1 MKEKSTIEYVPA
13 VIYARYSSLGQREE
27 SLTGQIRDCKAYA
40 ERNGIK
46 VIKEYTDAA
55 KTGTNDQRPA
65 FQQMIKDS
73 GKHQFQ
79 LVLVWKLDRFSRDKY
94 DAARYKH
101 ALSQNGV
108 RVISCMEPIS
118 QTPEGV
124 IMESLLEG
132 MAQYYSMDLSLKVKR
147 GNRESALEHKT
158 LGIRVF
164 GYEKDDTDHYA
175 INADQ
180 AATVKRIFNEYAAGK
195 PSKRIIADLN
205 ADGIRNSAGSKWT
218 KQQIQKTLRNEKYT
232 GVYIYSDI
240 VRDEGGMPAI
250 ISKELFHKVQ
260 NLLDTHKIS
269 PASGRD
275 VRYLLT
281 GKIFCGMCG
290 AAMVGESAQSHTKRK
305 YYYYTCIN
313 KHEHKCSMRRI
324 RKDAVEEVVIKALSD
339 RVNDDAFLDKL
350 ADTVILD
357 LEKKNTDHAE
367 QDALEDQLKETDR
380 KIRNIEKAVE
390 DGLYTPNLK
399 ARLDDLIDQRA
410 QLDEAIRL
418 AKIKKPMLSR
428 EDILFV
434 LRSLRGNPSDQDYRD
449 KLVRL
454 FLNSVYIFDDDT
466 AVLAVN
472 FQSNDG
478 KPIEFKAA
486 LKAKNGSSLVSTGA
500 PLCEEEW

>member
-1 MKEKSTIEYVPA
+1 M
-13 VIYARYSSLGQREE
+13 
-27 SLTGQIRDCKAYA
+27 
-40 ERNGIK
+40 
-46 VIKEYTDAA
+46 
-55 KTGTNDQRPA
+55 
-65 FQQMIKDS
+65 
-73 GKHQFQ
+73 
-79 LVLVWKLDRFSRDKY
+79 
-94 DAARYKH
+94 
-101 ALSQNGV
+101 
-108 RVISCMEPIS
+108 
-118 QTPEGV
+118 
-124 IMESLLEG
+124 
-132 MAQYYSMDLSLKVKR
+132 
-147 GNRESALEHKT
+147 
-158 LGIRVF
+158 
-164 GYEKDDTDHYA
+164 
-175 INADQ
+175 
-180 AATVKRIFNEYAAGK
+180 
-195 PSKRIIADLN
+195 
-205 ADGIRNSAGSKWT
+205 
-218 KQQIQKTLRNEKYT
+218 
-232 GVYIYSDI
+232 
-240 VRDEGGMPAI
+240 
-250 ISKELFHKVQ
+250 
-260 NLLDTHKIS
+260 
-269 PASGRD
+269 
-275 VRYLLT
+275 
-281 GKIFCGMCG
+281 
-290 AAMVGESAQSHTKRK
+290 
-305 YYYYTCIN
+305 
-313 KHEHKCSMRRI
+313 
-324 RKDAVEEVVIKALSD
+324 EEVVIKALSD